1 MAQARFDELG
11 PDAALDA
18 VERAGM
24 RPTGHC
30 AVLRALEN
38 RVYDVRL
45 EDGAH
50 VVVKFYRPGR
60 WSRAAVADE
69 HRFLLDLRDG
79 EIPVCAPLAL
89 PGAGDDGDGPDT
101 VGDRGGILFGVWP
114 RTGGREPEEPTD
126 EQLAILGRLL
136 ARIHAVGAR
145 RRPSDRPTLDAETAL
160 LDPLDELLDRGVLP
174 THCEERYERAVEAL
188 ADLYD
193 ARSEGVPL
201 LRIHGDCHRG
211 NLLSGRDGWF
221 FLDFDDFVVGP
232 AVHDLWVLAPGRDA
246 EGARQREALLAGYR
260 QFQDFETRWLG
271 LVEPLRAARF
281 LKLSSWIARRWDEP
295 QFRSTFPHFGTAQY
309 WEDETRELEE
319 QMERVA
325 GDAA

>member
-1 MAQARFDELG
+1 VAQARVDELG
-11 PDAALDA
+11 PEAALEA
-18 VERAGM
+18 VESAGL

-38 RVYDVRL
+38 RVYDARL

-60 WSRAAVADE
+60 WSRAAVEDE
-69 HRFLLDLRDG
+69 HRFLLDLRDA

-89 PGAGDDGDGPDT
+89 AETGDGGDGSGT
-101 VGDRGGILFGVWP
+101 VGERGDILFGVWP
-114 RTGGREPEEPTD
+114 RTGGREPEELTD

-136 ARIHAVGAR
+136 ARIHGIGAQR
-145 RRPSDRPTLDAETAL
+145 HPTDRPTLDAQTAL
-160 LDPLDELLDRGVLP
+160 LDPLDELLDRALLP
-174 THCEERYERAVEAL
+174 PHCEDRYALAVEAL
-188 ADLYD
+188 ADVYD
-193 ARSEGVPL
+193 VRSDGVPR
-201 LRIHGDCHRG
+201 LRIHGDCHLG
-211 NLLSGRDGWF
+211 NLLCGRDGWF

-246 EGARQREALLAGYR
+246 EGRRQRDVLLAGYR
-260 QFQDFETRWLG
+260 QFRDFPPRWLG

-295 QFRSTFPHFGTAQY
+295 QFRSTFPHFGTASY
-309 WEDETRELEE
+309 WERETRELEE
-319 QMERVA
+319 QVERVA
-325 GDAA
+325 GEG